1 MYQNAG
7 CSKGRADEQNTGLE
21 RGGWFSI
28 RVINPWNEL
37 PPEVVNAPTIR
48 AFKRELD
55 EYMKRNSH
63 NM

>member
-7 CSKGRADEQNTGLE
+7 SYKGRSDVQNTGLE

-28 RVINPWNEL
+28 RVISPWNEL

-55 EYMKRNSH
+55 KFMKINSH
-63 NM
+63 SM